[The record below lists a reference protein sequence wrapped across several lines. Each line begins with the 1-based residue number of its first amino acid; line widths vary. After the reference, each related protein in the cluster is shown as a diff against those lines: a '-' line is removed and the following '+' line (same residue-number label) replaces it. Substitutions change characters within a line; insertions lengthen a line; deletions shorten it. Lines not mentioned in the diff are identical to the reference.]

1 MGPPCWRSRVIT
13 GPTLVP
19 AATLGEIAFLVEER
33 LGIRVLDLLLA
44 DLESGAYTLDCG
56 EADLGRTRQLV
67 QRYEGLSLGF
77 VDAAVIACAE
87 RSGGRVL
94 TFDLRDFGVVAA
106 EGPSRSCRRRR
117 SRRARSGRS
126 PPWGVRARCPGL
138 LVAESN
144 PAHKELVIRLILNLL
159 ADDPG

>member
-1 MGPPCWRSRVIT
+1 MITLDTSALYALLNRRDRAHGAAVLALEGDHGPY
-13 GPTLVP
+13 LVP

-67 QRYEGLSLGF
+67 QRYEALSLGF

-106 EGPSRSCRRRR
+106 EGTITI
-117 SRRARSGRS
+117 
-126 PPWGVRARCPGL
+126 L
-138 LVAESN
+138 
-144 PAHKELVIRLILNLL
+144 PAPLQ
-159 ADDPG
+159 

>member
-1 MGPPCWRSRVIT
+1 MAPRALGRTVIT
-13 GPTLVP
+13 LDTSALYALLNRRDRAHTASVQALKDDPGPYLVP

-33 LGIRVLDLLLA
+33 LGISVLDLLLA

-56 EADLGRTRQLV
+56 EADLGRARQLV
-67 QRYEGLSLGF
+67 QRYADLSLGY

-106 EGPSRSCRRRR
+106 EGTITILP
-117 SRRARSGRS
+117 A
-126 PPWGVRARCPGL
+126 PPQ
-138 LVAESN
+138 
-144 PAHKELVIRLILNLL
+144 
-159 ADDPG
+159 

>member
-1 MGPPCWRSRVIT
+1 MITLDTSALYALLNRRDRAHGAAVLALEGDHGPY
-13 GPTLVP
+13 LVP

-106 EGPSRSCRRRR
+106 EGTITI
-117 SRRARSGRS
+117 
-126 PPWGVRARCPGL
+126 L
-138 LVAESN
+138 
-144 PAHKELVIRLILNLL
+144 PAPLQ
-159 ADDPG
+159 

>member
-1 MGPPCWRSRVIT
+1 MAARALAHPVIT
-13 GPTLVP
+13 LDTSALYALLNRRDPAHAAATEALNGDPGPYLVP
-19 AATLGEIAFLVEER
+19 AATLGEIAFLVEDR
-33 LGIRVLDLLLA
+33 LGTRVLDLLLA

-67 QRYEGLSLGF
+67 ERYEDLSLGY

-106 EGPSRSCRRRR
+106 EGNITILP
-117 SRRARSGRS
+117 A
-126 PPWGVRARCPGL
+126 PPQ
-138 LVAESN
+138 
-144 PAHKELVIRLILNLL
+144 
-159 ADDPG
+159 

>member
-1 MGPPCWRSRVIT
+1 VAPRALGRPVIT
-13 GPTLVP
+13 LDTSALYALLNRRDRAHTAAVQALKDDPGPYLVP

-33 LGIRVLDLLLA
+33 LGIGVLDLLLA

-56 EADLGRTRQLV
+56 EADLGGARQLV
-67 QRYEGLSLGF
+67 QRYADLSLGY

-106 EGPSRSCRRRR
+106 EGTITILP
-117 SRRARSGRS
+117 A
-126 PPWGVRARCPGL
+126 PPQ
-138 LVAESN
+138 
-144 PAHKELVIRLILNLL
+144 
-159 ADDPG
+159 

>member
-1 MGPPCWRSRVIT
+1 MITLDTSALYALLNRRDRAHVAAVQELEQDPGPY
-13 GPTLVP
+13 LVP

-33 LGIRVLDLLLA
+33 LGIRVLDLLIA

-56 EADLGRTRQLV
+56 EADLGRARQLV
-67 QRYEGLSLGF
+67 QRYEDLSLGY

-106 EGPSRSCRRRR
+106 EGTITIL
-117 SRRARSGRS
+117 
-126 PPWGVRARCPGL
+126 PPPQ
-138 LVAESN
+138 
-144 PAHKELVIRLILNLL
+144 
-159 ADDPG
+159 